1 MGKLDEL
8 MRSAGANADESM
20 GKGTIFG
27 AGLPA
32 ANAPIPA
39 TTARLQGLV
48 KVKNVAEI
56 PLDRIAPDPEQPR
69 EEFDSDSIA
78 RLAES
83 LKAAGQLQPIRVV
96 WREEQGRYT
105 IIAGE
110 RRWRA
115 AQLAGMSS
123 VACMIHDGIPM
134 PAELLAMQIVENLQR
149 EDLRPIEQ
157 ARAFHRLMAING
169 WSARQLARELS
180 LTQSFVA
187 RALALLDL
195 PEPVQELVEQ
205 GTLPAATACE
215 VGRLERT
222 EDQVEIAKQIVSE
235 RLTRDEAAEA
245 IRARKAGN
253 PATAAKTVRHE
264 FKLKGGRKVIVGGLP
279 EGYEPDDL
287 LAVLREATRQAQ
299 AAARDARRGEAA

>member
-1 MGKLDEL
+1 MGKRDEL
-8 MRSAGANADESM
+8 MRSVGAHADESM

-27 AGLPA
+27 TGSVAAPA
-32 ANAPIPA
+32 PMAA
-39 TTARLQGLV
+39 TSGRLEGLV
-48 KVKNVAEI
+48 KIKNVAEV
-56 PLDRIAPDPEQPR
+56 PLDKIVPDPDQPR
-69 EEFDSDSIA
+69 EEFDPDSIA

-83 LKAAGQLQPIRVV
+83 LKATGQLQPIRVA

-105 IIAGE
+105 ILAGE

-115 AQLAGMSS
+115 AQRAGMPS
-123 VACMIHDGIPM
+123 VACMIHDGVPT

-157 ARAFHRLMAING
+157 AKAFRRLMEING

-195 PEPVQELVEQ
+195 PESLQELVETGQ
-205 GTLPAATACE
+205 LPAATANE
-215 VGRLERT
+215 VGRLEQA
-222 EDQVEIAKQIVSE
+222 EDQVEIAQRIISE

-264 FKLKGGRKVIVGGLP
+264 FKLKNGRKVIVGGLP
-279 EGYEPDDL
+279 EGYGPDDL
-287 LAVLREATRQAQ
+287 LTALREATKQVQ
-299 AAARDARRGEAA
+299 AASRSARSGEAA

>member
-20 GKGTIFG
+20 GKGIIFG
-27 AGLPA
+27 AGPPA
-32 ANAPIPA
+32 VDTSIPG
-39 TTARLQGLV
+39 TQARLQGLV
-48 KVKNVAEI
+48 KVKNVAEV
-56 PLDRIAPDPEQPR
+56 PLDKIVPDPDQPR
-69 EEFDSDSIA
+69 EEFDPDSIA

-83 LKAAGQLQPIRVV
+83 LKATGQLQPIRVA

-115 AQLAGMSS
+115 AQRAGMPS
-123 VACMIHDGIPM
+123 VACMIHDGVPA
-134 PAELLAMQIVENLQR
+134 PAELLVMQIIENLQR

-157 ARAFHRLMAING
+157 AKAFHRLMEING

-195 PEPVQELVEQ
+195 PELVQELVEQ
-205 GTLPAATACE
+205 GTLPAATANE
-215 VGRLERT
+215 VARIERA
-222 EDQVEIAKQIVSE
+222 EDQVEIARQIVSE
-235 RLTRDEAAEA
+235 GLTRDEAAEA

-264 FKLKGGRKVIVGGLP
+264 FKLKSGRKVIVGGLP
-279 EGYEPDDL
+279 EGYGSDDL
-287 LAVLREATRQAQ
+287 LASLREATKQAQ
-299 AAARDARRGEAA
+299 AASRNARRGEAA

>member
-1 MGKLDEL
+1 MSKLDEL

-27 AGLPA
+27 GRPPA
-32 ANAPIPA
+32 ANAPIPSTPA
-39 TTARLQGLV
+39 KLQGLV
-48 KVKNVAEI
+48 KVKNVAEV
-56 PLDRIAPDPEQPR
+56 PLEKIAPDPDQPR
-69 EEFDSDSIA
+69 EEFDPDSIA

-83 LKAAGQLQPIRVV
+83 LKVTGQLQPIRVA

-115 AQLAGMSS
+115 AEVAGMPT
-123 VACMIHDGIPM
+123 VACIIHEGLPA
-134 PAELLAMQIVENLQR
+134 PAELLVMQIIENLQR

-157 ARAFHRLMAING
+157 AKAFHRLMGING

-180 LTQSFVA
+180 LTQSSVA

-195 PEPVQELVEQ
+195 PGPVQELVEQ

-215 VGRLERT
+215 VSRLERA
-222 EDQVEIAKQIVSE
+222 EDQVEIATQIVSE

-245 IRARKAGN
+245 IRARKAGI

-264 FKLKGGRKVIVGGLP
+264 FKLKNGRKVIVGGLSK
-279 EGYEPDDL
+279 GYGPDDL
-287 LAVLREATRQAQ
+287 LACAPGSHQASPGRL
-299 AAARDARRGEAA
+299 A

>member
-8 MRSAGANADESM
+8 MRAAGANADESM
-20 GKGTIFG
+20 GKGTLFG
-27 AGLPA
+27 AGPPA
-32 ANAPIPA
+32 VDSSVSA
-39 TTARLQGLV
+39 TPARLQGLV
-48 KVKNVAEI
+48 KVKNVAEV
-56 PLDRIAPDPEQPR
+56 PLDKIVPDPDQPR
-69 EEFDSDSIA
+69 EDFDPDSIA

-83 LKAAGQLQPIRVV
+83 LKATGQLQPIRVA
-96 WREEQGRYT
+96 WREQQGRYT

-123 VACMIHDGIPM
+123 VACVIHENLPTA
-134 PAELLAMQIVENLQR
+134 AELLAMQIIENLQR

-157 ARAFHRLMAING
+157 ARAFHRLMGING

-180 LTQSFVA
+180 LTQSSVA

-215 VGRLERT
+215 VGRLEQP
-222 EDQVEIAKQIVSE
+222 EDQIEIAKRIVSE
-235 RLTRDEAAEA
+235 KLTRDEAAEA

-253 PATAAKTVRHE
+253 PAVAGKTFRHE
-264 FKLKGGRKVIVGGLP
+264 FKLKDGRKVVVGGLP
-279 EGYEPDDL
+279 EGYAPDDL
-287 LAVLREATRQAQ
+287 LAALREATKQAQ
-299 AAARDARRGEAA
+299 AASRSARSGEAA

>member
-20 GKGTIFG
+20 GKGTLFG
-27 AGLPA
+27 AGPPA
-32 ANAPIPA
+32 VDTSFPA
-39 TTARLQGLV
+39 TPARLQGLV
-48 KVKNVAEI
+48 KVKNVAEV
-56 PLDRIAPDPEQPR
+56 PLDKIVPDPDQPR

-83 LKAAGQLQPIRVV
+83 LKVTGQLQPIRVA

-115 AQLAGMSS
+115 AQRAGMPS
-123 VACMIHDGIPM
+123 VACMIHDGVPT

-157 ARAFHRLMAING
+157 AKAFHRLMEING

-195 PEPVQELVEQ
+195 PELVQELVEQ
-205 GTLPAATACE
+205 GMLPAATANE
-215 VGRLERT
+215 VGRLERA
-222 EDQVEIAKQIVSE
+222 EDQVEIARQIVSGG
-235 RLTRDEAAEA
+235 LTRDEAAEA

-264 FKLKGGRKVIVGGLP
+264 FKLKSGRKVIVGGLP
-279 EGYEPDDL
+279 EGYGSDDL
-287 LAVLREATRQAQ
+287 LASLREATKQVQ
-299 AAARDARRGEAA
+299 AASRNARSGEAA